1 MIFVKVI
8 NPPLIE
14 NYFYFSEMQNDKVHL
29 ERRLGLLQATAINMI
44 DMVGIGPFVVLPI
57 VIQLMYGPWFI
68 YAWIAGALLSLV
80 DSLIWSELGA
90 ALPNAGGSFYFLR
103 TAYGEKSWGKLM
115 SFLYT
120 WQTMIQA
127 PLVIAS
133 GAIGFSYYA
142 GYLFELND
150 ITSRIVS
157 GGVVILLTALLYR
170 NISTIGKMST
180 LLWVGVV
187 GTILWII
194 WGGLQNGH
202 LFEPIKV
209 MNDGLQVNA
218 LFGVALGAASV
229 KTIYSYLG
237 YYNVCHLGSEIKDP
251 AKIIPR
257 SMLLSVIGIA
267 ILYLLMNMSVVS
279 VIPWQEASESKF
291 IVSLFLE
298 KLYGTT
304 AATIGTVLILW
315 IAFASLFAVMLGYSR
330 VPYAAAKE
338 GEFFEVFSKLH
349 PTKHFPHVALIGLG
363 ITAFFF
369 SLLFKL
375 TEVIT
380 AILAMRILVQFIGQA
395 IGLMMMRKNKTIA
408 FPFKM
413 PLYPLPVIIAIIMW
427 LAIFISTGLTF
438 MYSGL
443 IVITTGIIAYLIK
456 AKKNSEWPF

>member
-8 NPPLIE
+8 NLLLIE

-142 GYLFELND
+142 GYLVELND
-150 ITSRIVS
+150 ITSRMVS

-209 MNDGLQVNA
+209 MNDGLHVNA

-456 AKKNSEWPF
+456 AKKNGEWPF

>member
-8 NPPLIE
+8 NLPLIE

-150 ITSRIVS
+150 ITSRMVS

-202 LFEPIKV
+202 LFEPVKA
-209 MNDGLQVNA
+209 MNEGLQVNA

-279 VIPWQEASESKF
+279 VIPWKEASESKF

-427 LAIFISTGLTF
+427 LAIFISTGITF

-456 AKKNSEWPF
+456 AKKNGEWPF

>member
-8 NPPLIE
+8 NLLLIE

-202 LFEPIKV
+202 LFEPMKV
-209 MNDGLQVNA
+209 MNDGLQLNA

-279 VIPWQEASESKF
+279 VIPWKEASESKF

-349 PTKHFPHVALIGLG
+349 PTKHFPHIALIGLG

-427 LAIFISTGLTF
+427 LAIFISTGITF

-456 AKKNSEWPF
+456 AKKNGEWPF

>member
-1 MIFVKVI
+1 LIFVKVT
-8 NPPLIE
+8 NLPLIE
-14 NYFYFSEMQNDKVHL
+14 NYFYFSAMQNDKVHL

-157 GGVVILLTALLYR
+157 GGVVILLTVLLYR

-194 WGGLQNGH
+194 WGGFQNGH
-202 LFEPIKV
+202 LLQPLHE

-237 YYNVCHLGSEIKDP
+237 YYNVCHLGSEIKQP
-251 AKIIPR
+251 EKIIPR

-279 VIPWQEASESKF
+279 VIPWKEAADSKF

-338 GEFFEVFSKLH
+338 GEFFTVFARLH
-349 PTKHFPHVALIGLG
+349 PTKHFPHIALIGLG
-363 ITAFFF
+363 VTAFVF

-395 IGLMMMRKNKTIA
+395 IGLMMMRKKKSIA

-413 PLYPLPVIIAIIMW
+413 PLYPLPVIVAIIMW
-427 LAIFISTGLTF
+427 LAIFISTGTTF
-438 MYSGL
+438 MISGL
-443 IVITTGIIAYLIK
+443 IVIGTGIIAYMIK
-456 AKKNSEWPF
+456 AKSKSEWPF

>member
-8 NPPLIE
+8 NLPLIE

-80 DSLIWSELGA
+80 DSFIWSELGA

-133 GAIGFSYYA
+133 GAIGFSMYA
-142 GYLFELND
+142 GYLVELND
-150 ITSRIVS
+150 ITSRMVS

-202 LFEPIKV
+202 LFEPMKV

-218 LFGVALGAASV
+218 LFGVALGTASV

-304 AATIGTVLILW
+304 AANIGTVLILW

-395 IGLMMMRKNKTIA
+395 IGLMMMRKNKTIE

-427 LAIFISTGLTF
+427 LAIFISTGITF

-456 AKKNSEWPF
+456 AKKNGEWPF

>member
-8 NPPLIE
+8 NLPLIE

-80 DSLIWSELGA
+80 DSFIWSELGA

-142 GYLFELND
+142 GYLVELND
-150 ITSRIVS
+150 ITSRMVS

-209 MNDGLQVNA
+209 MNDGLHVNA

-349 PTKHFPHVALIGLG
+349 PTKHFPHIALIGLG

-395 IGLMMMRKNKTIA
+395 IGLMMMRKNKTIE

-456 AKKNSEWPF
+456 AKKNGEWPF

>member
-1 MIFVKVI
+1 MIFVKVT
-8 NPPLIE
+8 NLPLIE
-14 NYFYFSEMQNDKVHL
+14 NYFYFSAMQNDKVHL

-157 GGVVILLTALLYR
+157 GGVVILLTVLLYR

-180 LLWVGVV
+180 MLWVGVV

-209 MNDGLQVNA
+209 MNDGLQLNA

-267 ILYLLMNMSVVS
+267 FLYLLMNMSVVS
-279 VIPWQEASESKF
+279 VIPWQEAAQSKF

-338 GEFFEVFSKLH
+338 GEFFSVFARLH
-349 PTKHFPHVALIGLG
+349 PTKHFPHIALIGLG
-363 ITAFFF
+363 VTAFVF

-395 IGLMMMRKNKTIA
+395 IGLMMMRKKKSII

-413 PLYPLPVIIAIIMW
+413 PLYPLPVIVAIIMW
-427 LAIFISTGLTF
+427 LAIFISTGTTF
-438 MYSGL
+438 MISGL
-443 IVITTGIIAYLIK
+443 IVIGTGIIAYLIK
-456 AKKNSEWPF
+456 AKRNKEWPF

>member
-29 ERRLGLLQATAINMI
+29 ERRLGLIQATAINMI

-142 GYLFELND
+142 GYLVELND
-150 ITSRIVS
+150 ITSRMLS

-209 MNDGLQVNA
+209 MNDGLQLNA

-279 VIPWQEASESKF
+279 VIPWKEASESKF

>member
-1 MIFVKVI
+1 
-8 NPPLIE
+8 
-14 NYFYFSEMQNDKVHL
+14 MQNDKVHL

-170 NISTIGKMST
+170 NISTIGNMST
-180 LLWVGVV
+180 MLWVGVV

-209 MNDGLQVNA
+209 MNDGLQLNA

-267 ILYLLMNMSVVS
+267 FLYLLMNMSVVS
-279 VIPWQEASESKF
+279 VIPWQEAAQSKF

-338 GEFFEVFSKLH
+338 GEFFSVFARLH
-349 PTKHFPHVALIGLG
+349 PTKHFPHIALIGLG
-363 ITAFFF
+363 VTAFVF

-380 AILAMRILVQFIGQA
+380 AILAMRILVQFVGQA

-413 PLYPLPVIIAIIMW
+413 PLYPLPVIVAIIMW

-443 IVITTGIIAYLIK
+443 IVIATGIIAYLIK
-456 AKKNSEWPF
+456 AERNKEWPF

>member
-8 NPPLIE
+8 NLPLIE
-14 NYFYFSEMQNDKVHL
+14 NYFYFSEMQKMQPHL
-29 ERRLGLLQATAINMI
+29 ERRLGLFQATAINMI
-44 DMVGIGPFVVLPI
+44 DMVGIGPFVVLPL

-150 ITSRIVS
+150 ITSRMVS

-202 LFEPIKV
+202 LFEPIKA
-209 MNDGLQVNA
+209 MNYGLQVNA

-251 AKIIPR
+251 TKIIPR

-267 ILYLLMNMSVVS
+267 ILYLLMNMSMVS

-395 IGLMMMRKNKTIA
+395 IGLMMMRKNKTIE

>member
-1 MIFVKVI
+1 MIFVKVT
-8 NPPLIE
+8 NLPLIE
-14 NYFYFSEMQNDKVHL
+14 NYFYFSAMQNDKVHL

-157 GGVVILLTALLYR
+157 GGVVILLTVLLYR

-180 LLWVGVV
+180 MLWVGVV

-209 MNDGLQVNA
+209 MNDGLQLNA

-267 ILYLLMNMSVVS
+267 FLYLLMNMSVVS
-279 VIPWQEASESKF
+279 VIPWQEAAQSKF

-338 GEFFEVFSKLH
+338 GEFFSVFARLH
-349 PTKHFPHVALIGLG
+349 PTKHFPHIALIGLG
-363 ITAFFF
+363 VTAFVF

-413 PLYPLPVIIAIIMW
+413 PLYPLPVIVAIIMW

-443 IVITTGIIAYLIK
+443 IVIATGIIAYLIK
-456 AKKNSEWPF
+456 AKRNKEWPF

>member
-8 NPPLIE
+8 NLPLIE

-44 DMVGIGPFVVLPI
+44 DMVGIGPVVVLPI

-202 LFEPIKV
+202 LFEPMKV

-218 LFGVALGAASV
+218 LFGVALGTASV

-395 IGLMMMRKNKTIA
+395 IGLMMMRKNKTIE

-413 PLYPLPVIIAIIMW
+413 SLYPLPVIIAIIMW

-456 AKKNSEWPF
+456 AKKNGEWPF

>member
-1 MIFVKVI
+1 LIFVKVT
-8 NPPLIE
+8 NLPLIE
-14 NYFYFSEMQNDKVHL
+14 NYFYFSAMQNDKVHL

-180 LLWVGVV
+180 MLWVGVV

-209 MNDGLQVNA
+209 MNDGLQLNA

-267 ILYLLMNMSVVS
+267 FLYLLMNMSVVS
-279 VIPWQEASESKF
+279 VIPWKEAAQSKF

-338 GEFFEVFSKLH
+338 GEFFSVFAKLH
-349 PTKHFPHVALIGLG
+349 PTKNFPHIALIGLG
-363 ITAFFF
+363 ITAFVF

-395 IGLMMMRKNKTIA
+395 IGLMMMRKKKSII

-413 PLYPLPVIIAIIMW
+413 PLYPLPVIVAIIMW
-427 LAIFISTGLTF
+427 LAIFISTGTTF
-438 MYSGL
+438 MISGL
-443 IVITTGIIAYLIK
+443 IVIGTGIIAYLIK
-456 AKKNSEWPF
+456 AKSKSEWPF

>member
-1 MIFVKVI
+1 
-8 NPPLIE
+8 
-14 NYFYFSEMQNDKVHL
+14 MQNDKVHL

-133 GAIGFSYYA
+133 GAIGFSMYA
-142 GYLFELND
+142 GYLIELND

-202 LFEPIKV
+202 LFEPMKA
-209 MNDGLQVNA
+209 MNDGLQVNT

-413 PLYPLPVIIAIIMW
+413 PLYPLPIIIAIIMW
-427 LAIFISTGLTF
+427 LAIFISTGITF

-443 IVITTGIIAYLIK
+443 IVIITGIIAYLIK
-456 AKKNSEWPF
+456 AKKNDEWHF

>member
-8 NPPLIE
+8 NLPLIE
-14 NYFYFSEMQNDKVHL
+14 NYFYFSAMQNNQPNL
-29 ERRLGLLQATAINMI
+29 ERRLGLFQATAINMI
-44 DMVGIGPFVVLPI
+44 DMVGIGPFVVLPL
-57 VIQLMYGPWFI
+57 VIQMMSGPWFI
-68 YAWIAGALLSLV
+68 YAWLAGALLSLV

-133 GAIGFSYYA
+133 GAIGFSMYA
-142 GYLFELND
+142 GYLFPLDEVS
-150 ITSRIVS
+150 SRIVS
-157 GGVVILLTALLYR
+157 GSVVLLLTVLLYR

-202 LFEPIKV
+202 LLQPLHE
-209 MNDGLQVNA
+209 MNDGLQLNA

-237 YYNVCHLGSEIKDP
+237 YYNVCHLGSEIKQP
-251 AKIIPR
+251 EKIIPR

-267 ILYLLMNMSVVS
+267 ILYLMMNMSVVS
-279 VIPWQEASESKF
+279 VIPWKEASESKF

-304 AATIGTVLILW
+304 AATVGTILILW

-338 GEFFEVFSKLH
+338 GEFFSVFARLH
-349 PTKHFPHVALIGLG
+349 PTKNFPHIALIGLG
-363 ITAFFF
+363 VMAFVF

-413 PLYPLPVIIAIIMW
+413 PLYPLPVIAAIIMW
-427 LAIFISTGLTF
+427 LAIFISTGTTF
-438 MYSGL
+438 MISGL
-443 IVITTGIIAYLIK
+443 IVISTGIFAYLIK
-456 AKKNSEWPF
+456 AKSKQEWPF

>member
-1 MIFVKVI
+1 
-8 NPPLIE
+8 
-14 NYFYFSEMQNDKVHL
+14 MQNDKVHL

-180 LLWVGVV
+180 MLWVGVV

-209 MNDGLQVNA
+209 MNDGLQLNA

-267 ILYLLMNMSVVS
+267 FLYLLMNMSVVS
-279 VIPWQEASESKF
+279 VIPWKEAAQSKF

-338 GEFFEVFSKLH
+338 GEFFSVFAKLH
-349 PTKHFPHVALIGLG
+349 PTKNFPHIALIGLG
-363 ITAFFF
+363 ITAFVF

-395 IGLMMMRKNKTIA
+395 IGLMMMRKKKSII

-413 PLYPLPVIIAIIMW
+413 PLYPLPVIVAIIMW
-427 LAIFISTGLTF
+427 LAIFISTGTTF
-438 MYSGL
+438 MISGL
-443 IVITTGIIAYLIK
+443 IVIGTGIIAYLIK
-456 AKKNSEWPF
+456 AKSKSEWPF

>member
-1 MIFVKVI
+1 
-8 NPPLIE
+8 
-14 NYFYFSEMQNDKVHL
+14 MQNDKVHL

-133 GAIGFSYYA
+133 GAIGFSMYA
-142 GYLFELND
+142 GYLIELND

-202 LFEPIKV
+202 LFEPMKA
-209 MNDGLQVNA
+209 MNDGLQVNT

-413 PLYPLPVIIAIIMW
+413 PLYPLPIIIAIIMW
-427 LAIFISTGLTF
+427 LAIFISTGITF

-443 IVITTGIIAYLIK
+443 IVIITGIIAYLIK
-456 AKKNSEWPF
+456 AKKNDEWPF

>member
-1 MIFVKVI
+1 MIFVKVT
-8 NPPLIE
+8 NLPLIE
-14 NYFYFSEMQNDKVHL
+14 NYFYFSAMQNDKVHL

-157 GGVVILLTALLYR
+157 GGVVILLTVLLYR

-180 LLWVGVV
+180 MLWVGVV

-209 MNDGLQVNA
+209 MNDGLQLNA

-257 SMLLSVIGIA
+257 SMLLSVVGIA
-267 ILYLLMNMSVVS
+267 FLYLLMNMSVVS
-279 VIPWQEASESKF
+279 VIPWQEAAQSKF

-338 GEFFEVFSKLH
+338 GEFFSVFARLH
-349 PTKHFPHVALIGLG
+349 PTKHFPHIALIGLG
-363 ITAFFF
+363 VTAFVF

-413 PLYPLPVIIAIIMW
+413 PLYPLPVIVAIIMW

-443 IVITTGIIAYLIK
+443 IVIATGIIAYLIK
-456 AKKNSEWPF
+456 AKRNKEWPF

>member
-8 NPPLIE
+8 NLPLIE

-133 GAIGFSYYA
+133 GAIGFSMYA
-142 GYLFELND
+142 GYLVELND
-150 ITSRIVS
+150 ITSRMVS

-202 LFEPIKV
+202 LFEPIKA
-209 MNDGLQVNA
+209 MNDGLHVNA

-413 PLYPLPVIIAIIMW
+413 PLYPLPIIIAIIMW
-427 LAIFISTGLTF
+427 LAIFISTGITF

-443 IVITTGIIAYLIK
+443 IVIITGIIAYLIK
-456 AKKNSEWPF
+456 AKKNDEWPF

>member
-8 NPPLIE
+8 NLPLIE

-133 GAIGFSYYA
+133 GAIGFSMYA
-142 GYLFELND
+142 GYLIELND

-202 LFEPIKV
+202 LFEPIKA
-209 MNDGLQVNA
+209 MNDGLHVNA

-413 PLYPLPVIIAIIMW
+413 PLYPLPIIIAIIMW
-427 LAIFISTGLTF
+427 LAIFISTGITF

-443 IVITTGIIAYLIK
+443 IVIITGIIAYLIK
-456 AKKNSEWPF
+456 AKKNDEWPF

>member
-8 NPPLIE
+8 NLPLIE
-14 NYFYFSEMQNDKVHL
+14 NYFYFSEMQNDRVHL

-150 ITSRIVS
+150 ITSRMVS

-209 MNDGLQVNA
+209 MNDGLQLNA
-218 LFGVALGAASV
+218 FFGVALGAASV

-257 SMLLSVIGIA
+257 SMLLSVVGIA
-267 ILYLLMNMSVVS
+267 FLYLLMNMSVVS
-279 VIPWQEASESKF
+279 VIPWQEAAQSKF

-338 GEFFEVFSKLH
+338 GEFFSVFARLH
-349 PTKHFPHVALIGLG
+349 PTKHFPHIALIGLG
-363 ITAFFF
+363 FTAFVF

-380 AILAMRILVQFIGQA
+380 AILAMRILVQFVGQA
-395 IGLMMMRKNKTIA
+395 MGLMMMRKNKTIA

-413 PLYPLPVIIAIIMW
+413 PLYPLPVIVAIIMW

-443 IVITTGIIAYLIK
+443 IVIATGIIAYLIK
-456 AKKNSEWPF
+456 AKRNKEWPF

>member
-8 NPPLIE
+8 NLPLIE

-150 ITSRIVS
+150 ITSRMVS

-194 WGGLQNGH
+194 WGGLQNGQ

-209 MNDGLQVNA
+209 MNDGLQLNA
-218 LFGVALGAASV
+218 LFGIALGAASV

-279 VIPWQEASESKF
+279 VIPWKEASESKF

-395 IGLMMMRKNKTIA
+395 IGLMMMRKNKTIE

-427 LAIFISTGLTF
+427 LAIFISTGITF

-456 AKKNSEWPF
+456 AKKNGEWPF